1 ALSDLMVLS
10 CTQKSLTEVK
20 ISEREA
26 EAICNETQK
35 AWPWTCWPV
44 CVGLTCASAFVQC
57 VCVCVCVCV
66 YVERERERERE
77 RVSVCVCVCVCV
89 CLTCSPAW
97 DSPMMKRSPGP
108 SAAIRKKK
116 REGWRKKRRE
126 R

>member
-57 VCVCVCVCV
+57 VCVSCVCVCV
-66 YVERERERERE
+66 CVL
-77 RVSVCVCVCVCV
+77 VCVCVCVVCVCVCVCV
-89 CLTCSPAW
+89 CVLLMVCVSVCVCVCVFALVV
-97 DSPMMKRSPGP
+97 SSVM
-108 SAAIRKKK
+108 
-116 REGWRKKRRE
+116 
-126 R
+126 